1 MMAVSLQAESRP
13 TIERA
18 VQLFL
23 TDKKSQGLDS
33 TAHKKHERELGRLES
48 FMAKRGKLFPQEI
61 SQEDLTEFRAGWIG
75 LYPSSTTRAKV
86 QERLRGFLRYCLH
99 AKLIDQV
106 PKLSPIKVA
115 ESPTLPLTDGQYKK
129 LLEAVFIEFAA

>member
-1 MMAVSLQAESRP
+1 MLAVSLQAESRP

-48 FMAKRGKLFPQEI
+48 LRGKLFPQEI
-61 SQEDLTEFRAGWIG
+61 SLDDLTEFRAGWVR
-75 LYPSSTTRAKV
+75 LDPSSTTRAKL
-86 QERLRGFLRYCLH
+86 QETSRISPVLRPCKAHR
-99 AKLIDQV
+99 
-106 PKLSPIKVA
+106 PS
-115 ESPTLPLTDGQYKK
+115 S
-129 LLEAVFIEFAA
+129 

>member
-1 MMAVSLQAESRP
+1 MAAVSLQAESRP

-48 FMAKRGKLFPQEI
+48 FMA
-61 SQEDLTEFRAGWIG
+61 
-75 LYPSSTTRAKV
+75 
-86 QERLRGFLRYCLH
+86 ERRNLRSL
-99 AKLIDQV
+99 D
-106 PKLSPIKVA
+106 
-115 ESPTLPLTDGQYKK
+115 
-129 LLEAVFIEFAA
+129 

>member
-1 MMAVSLQAESRP
+1 MVAVSLQAESLP

-61 SQEDLTEFRAGWIG
+61 SLEDLTEFPTG
-75 LYPSSTTRAKV
+75 LGRTVSLVYDPSEGSGETS
-86 QERLRGFLRYCLH
+86 G
-99 AKLIDQV
+99 
-106 PKLSPIKVA
+106 LSSV
-115 ESPTLPLTDGQYKK
+115 LPPCK
-129 LLEAVFIEFAA
+129 AH